1 MKTRMILITLA
12 IIIMAACPASA
23 DWYLKQ
29 VNYTG
34 AMEMMGQTQPARY
47 DTSETWITKG
57 MVYSKSSEG
66 DIFIARE
73 DQGKA
78 YSIDNKKKTYSEMP
92 VNIKNIL
99 NPSEEQAAKE
109 KTQKVAGMMGS
120 VECTVTPT
128 EETKKVKNWDAKK
141 YAVTMNIA
149 MMKTS
154 MNVWAT
160 EDIKID
166 ADLFNLAAR
175 SMMAQLPGFEDM
187 INEMKK
193 IKGVSVLSEGE
204 VDMMGTKI
212 DMKTELIECTE
223 KSAPEGIF
231 DIPKEYKKVEMK
243 NPMGGM

>member
-12 IIIMAACPASA
+12 IFVIAVCPASA

-34 AMEMMGQTQPARY
+34 AMEIMGQTQPARY

-73 DQGKA
+73 DEGKA
-78 YSIDNKKKTYSEMP
+78 YSIDNKGKTYSEMP
-92 VNIKNIL
+92 INMKDIL
-99 NPSEEQAAKE
+99 DPSEKE
-109 KTQKVAGMMGS
+109 ASKKKAEKVAGMMGS

-128 EETKKVKNWDAKK
+128 KETKEIKSWDAKK

-154 MNVWAT
+154 MDVWAT
-160 EDIKID
+160 EDIEID

-175 SMMAQLPGFEDM
+175 SMMSQLPGFEDM

-193 IKGVSVLSEGE
+193 IKGVSVLSEGK
-204 VDMMGTKI
+204 VDMMGNKV

-223 KSAPEGIF
+223 KSAPDGIF
-231 DIPKEYKKVEMK
+231 DIPKGYKKVEMK
-243 NPMGGM
+243 NPMGGR